1 MPLEYRVSVF
11 NLSLLQLLYLHCY
24 SLLLSLYSVVSMHRH
39 TYVNPGKAVSP
50 MAVEKTMRFA
60 LFLRYKFRMNTVGA
74 NLQMLCLGVELSL
87 ESCGLDISP
96 LHILPQC
103 GKYSF
108 RPDVLKVLSVDSQ
121 CLFRYFQGVCKVKT
135 FHTNTRSFPPTF
147 SLFLTFAKVMMG
159 KPGILT

>member
-1 MPLEYRVSVF
+1 
-11 NLSLLQLLYLHCY
+11 
-24 SLLLSLYSVVSMHRH
+24 
-39 TYVNPGKAVSP
+39 
-50 MAVEKTMRFA
+50 
-60 LFLRYKFRMNTVGA
+60 
-74 NLQMLCLGVELSL
+74 MLCLGVELSL

-159 KPGILT
+159 KPGILTWSQAALVADSNNSHCSLHCCAFAIKKQCRFNLNISLMNL